1 MTDWFLDQKL
11 TMLIKIIFKIIIISL
26 KKVFVNRKT
35 NINISRLGRYNK
47 VWGISI
53 GTLIKH
59 KPLISEDLQIYYK
72 VELNIGIFE
81 KEVPIHVKQIIQ

>member
-11 TMLIKIIFKIIIISL
+11 TMLIKIIFKKIIISL
-26 KKVFVNRKT
+26 KKSLDRKKS
-35 NINISRLGRYNK
+35 INISKLGSTYIK
-47 VWGISI
+47 VWGISL
-53 GTLIKH
+53 GTFIKH
-59 KPLISEDLQIYYK
+59 RPLISEDLQIYYK